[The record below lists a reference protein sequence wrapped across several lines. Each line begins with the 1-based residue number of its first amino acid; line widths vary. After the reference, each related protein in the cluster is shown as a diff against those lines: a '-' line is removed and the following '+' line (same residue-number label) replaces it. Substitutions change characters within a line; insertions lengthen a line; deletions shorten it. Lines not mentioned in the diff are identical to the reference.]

1 MKLIVL
7 LVLLTSSSIFAQ
19 RIDSHSSLFEITD
32 SAFVRFQYDNDLFQ
46 AQDIYYTQG
55 VCLEIVNPLFQKNP
69 LNKIMVSS
77 KKSSS
82 KKSGIRIE
90 TAAFTPTSII
100 SDSILYSDRPYAAIM
115 ALNCYQ
121 MNYFKGQKMKLSSD
135 VQIGVIGPLALGKEI
150 QTGIHKLTNNS
161 LPRGWEHQI
170 QNDFILNYAARLEK
184 QIVSYASL
192 FSLNGMGQLNL
203 GTYQSNLCVGLD
215 LSFGRKN
222 NLYQRVEHNFQY
234 FIYGQSKL
242 KVIGYDASLMGG
254 MLNQSSAYTIS
265 YSDMN
270 KLVAE
275 QHVGL
280 VIQFPHI
287 YIGVDFGWITQEFKS
302 GQQHSWGGL
311 RLGIY

>member
-7 LVLLTSSSIFAQ
+7 LVVLMPTSIFAQ
-19 RIDSHSSLFEITD
+19 RIDSYSSLFEISD
-32 SAFVRFQYDNDLFQ
+32 SAFVRFHYDNDLFQ

-55 VCLEIVNPLFQKNP
+55 VCLEVVNPAFHRNP
-69 LNKIMVSS
+69 LNIILLSS
-77 KKSSS
+77 TKASSA
-82 KKSGIRIE
+82 KSGMRIE
-90 TAAFTPTSII
+90 TAAFTPTSIT

-115 ALNCYQ
+115 ALNFYH
-121 MNYFKGQKMKLSSD
+121 MNYFKNQKMKLSSD

-203 GTYQSNLCVGLD
+203 GTYQSTISIGLD
-215 LSFGRKN
+215 FSFGRKN
-222 NLYQRVEHNFQY
+222 NLYKGVEHNFQY
-234 FIYGQSKL
+234 FIYGQSKV
-242 KVIGYDASLMGG
+242 KAIGYDASLMGG
-254 MLNQSSAYTIS
+254 MLNRSSAYIIPYAS
-265 YSDMN
+265 IN
-270 KLVAE
+270 KLVVE
-275 QHVGL
+275 QHVGF

-287 YIGVDFGWITQEFKS
+287 YFGVDFGWITQEFKS

-311 RLGIY
+311 RLGFY